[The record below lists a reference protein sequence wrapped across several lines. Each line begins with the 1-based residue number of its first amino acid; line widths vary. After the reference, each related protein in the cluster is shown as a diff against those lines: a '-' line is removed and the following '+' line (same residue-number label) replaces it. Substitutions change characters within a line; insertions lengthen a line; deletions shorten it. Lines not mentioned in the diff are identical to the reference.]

1 LHYHHH
7 PSFWFNSFFFFFFF
21 VFFFFIQTRA
31 AIRTLGTR
39 WWMRYSVRRRPV
51 INLGN
56 KKKRGTSASSRFC
69 LSLNQNKHTQENY
82 SFFLCVFCVFVC
94 FCLFI
99 SFWWQV
105 GYWNLISGRGC
116 QPCGCDGTGAID
128 RTCHPTTGA
137 CYCLPGVG
145 GQSCDR
151 CLPGFFGFSSSG
163 CKGSHKILF
172 HLNWFCLSFDL
183 IFFFSKNVN
192 LVINRDT
199 FVIRTRAVVSV
210 QPERKVLNVKLASLE
225 LGIIIQSKA
234 AK

>member
-1 LHYHHH
+1 
-7 PSFWFNSFFFFFFF
+7 
-21 VFFFFIQTRA
+21 
-31 AIRTLGTR
+31 
-39 WWMRYSVRRRPV
+39 MRYSVRRRPV

-56 KKKRGTSASSRFC
+56 KKKKEAR
-69 LSLNQNKHTQENY
+69 LPHL
-82 SFFLCVFCVFVC
+82 VFVC
-94 FCLFI
+94 LWIKTNTHRKLFIFFVFLFVFVYLFI

-172 HLNWFCLSFDL
+172 DLNWFFENNFC
-183 IFFFSKNVN
+183 FSKNVN

-199 FVIRTRAVVSV
+199 FVIRTRVVVSV
-210 QPERKVLNVKLASLE
+210 RPERKVLNVKLASLE